1 MKLATTRTPATTNT
15 EKTEVQIVT
24 ATSVTESNTQ
34 TQQIQ
39 TQGSLDVSPTTATVS
54 VSSNL
59 ESTTTS
65 VQEATTETMAT
76 VPVLTT
82 SSPTT
87 TTAVPSTITMPALT
101 TTTEIPTTTTTTQAP
116 TTTTMIATTT
126 MTTAVPMTSTPSTT
140 TTMDATTT
148 TTTPAPTTTTT
159 TTAAPTT
166 ITTTMPL
173 PTTTPTTNLPTT
185 ASPSAMTIPVT
196 TTLSPTTTNA
206 LFTTTVT
213 PIITGGQATT
223 ISIEEDLRKYQEDL
237 QLLQTLLQAT
247 GRDPKNLNLKN
258 NPNSLLSSQTTTIS
272 SPTTKVPVTAQ
283 SIDQA
288 QLLQVLL
295 SMAGQKPKAPSVSN
309 SGSDT
314 QSNGPQSTT
323 FRSIEDDIKQ
333 FEEDTKLLKALL
345 QITGQNPSSLNIPT
359 LDNIRTTTS
368 NTPTATTPTT
378 TTTTSIPTTTFR
390 QTTTQTVA
398 EDLKQLQEDAKFL
411 QALLKATGQNTG
423 NLNLPIVSGVT
434 SNVRIASNPQTTS
447 IMSNP
452 TTPIEIRPVY
462 TTTQTPIFTTF
473 APRTVSPTLQ
483 PAVAFS
489 TVTENVGISTT
500 FAPFTGGMTTTFRN
514 FESTT
519 VPSAQAPNSRFTVT
533 TDIPSTS
540 TFSVEEDLAFL
551 QNLVSFL

>member
-148 TTTPAPTTTTT
+148 TPAPTTTTT

-272 SPTTKVPVTAQ
+272 SPITKVPVTAQ